1 MCLLV
6 LMDETGVS
14 LLGLVILSLIYSP
27 HVIPTDMKHWFN
39 VVIGQRAVDLMN
51 LWWLMLGSR
60 KFFFFL
66 HTLFK
71 YQNLFIAPQ
80 TRISLRLTRVTHWQ
94 LQRWREGRPFTM
106 HLKYCQNFSSL
117 CPRETQY
124 TCFSSMCVE
133 KDICKLLARAFNIS
147 GAGVLTRQKEGF

>member
-60 KFFFFL
+60 KFFFFYTPFLNIRIYLL
-66 HTLFK
+66 HLRPGFLCDWHASLIGSCSGGVRDGHSRCTW
-71 YQNLFIAPQ
+71 NIA
-80 TRISLRLTRVTHWQ
+80 RISLLYAHEKHNIHVF
-94 LQRWREGRPFTM
+94 LQCVSRKTFASYLQGPLISQERE
-106 HLKYCQNFSSL
+106 S
-117 CPRETQY
+117 
-124 TCFSSMCVE
+124 
-133 KDICKLLARAFNIS
+133 
-147 GAGVLTRQKEGF
+147 